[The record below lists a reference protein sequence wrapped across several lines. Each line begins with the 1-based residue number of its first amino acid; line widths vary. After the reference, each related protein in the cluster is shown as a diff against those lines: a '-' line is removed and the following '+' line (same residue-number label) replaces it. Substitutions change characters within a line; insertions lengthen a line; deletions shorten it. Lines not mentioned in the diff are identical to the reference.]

1 MHMQHCCTHES
12 KGTTMGRKGARG
24 YSLTDAIANLGAP
37 KKGKGKGSKPVQLG
51 GSTSGFA
58 KRDTGGTAAKRQT
71 QKNHG
76 TNRRG
81 GGYRG

>member
-1 MHMQHCCTHES
+1 MGK
-12 KGTTMGRKGARG
+12 KGQRG
-24 YSLTDAIANLGAP
+24 QSFTDSLANWGAP
-37 KKGKGKGSKPVQLG
+37 KKKGKGTGSKPVQLG

-58 KRDTGGTAAKRQT
+58 RRDTGGNAAKRQT

-81 GGYRG
+81 GGMFG